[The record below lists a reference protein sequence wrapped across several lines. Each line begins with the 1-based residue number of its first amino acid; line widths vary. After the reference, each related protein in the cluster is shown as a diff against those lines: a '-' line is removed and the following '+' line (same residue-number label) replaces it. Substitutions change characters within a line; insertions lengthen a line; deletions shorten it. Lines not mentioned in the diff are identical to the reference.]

1 VRARSGS
8 DRVVV
13 ATFDRDALIAA
24 GLQLPAHRRQLPSG
38 DGTVTPAPASPEV
51 TALLGLVPE
60 RTGMRFVGLPEDPI
74 LHPDK
79 NYRWSADAP
88 DQLVAVS
95 TGTVYPND
103 DFPEDG
109 KLTVTNRLGETVE
122 YPYHQDAEGKRY
134 FLSAHLWYQQRAH
147 VYGKLPA
154 LAAADPLG
162 AARVLYRFAQ
172 VYQGWV
178 PTNEYP
184 WFNRPVEPGATPRNF
199 YWGGTWTRWS
209 IAVLGP
215 TEQLGQ
221 ALETVLRT
229 DALDVLAE
237 EVGEDVT
244 DLIVNKSLHDSV
256 RW

>member
-1 VRARSGS
+1 
-8 DRVVV
+8 
-13 ATFDRDALIAA
+13 
-24 GLQLPAHRRQLPSG
+24 
-38 DGTVTPAPASPEV
+38 
-51 TALLGLVPE
+51 
-60 RTGMRFVGLPEDPI
+60 
-74 LHPDK
+74 
-79 NYRWSADAP
+79 
-88 DQLVAVS
+88 
-95 TGTVYPND
+95 
-103 DFPEDG
+103 
-109 KLTVTNRLGETVE
+109 
-122 YPYHQDAEGKRY
+122 
-134 FLSAHLWYQQRAH
+134 
-147 VYGKLPA
+147 
-154 LAAADPLG
+154 DPLG

-256 RW
+256 RWQRTHTHNYTNNDYPTYVGMATLASALGEPDYAHEPVEWAKEYLRRGFLFDGFWRETTLSYHLQSINGLFEVARVLRGWTDPEDYESPRDGQRFTDLDLLADMAVLAQSRDIPNVLVYPDG